1 MGKYVVRRVI
11 SMMITLFFII
21 TLTFTMMHTIPGG
34 PFTREKKLPPE
45 IEKAM
50 MEKDNLDQPLSKQ
63 YVDYLLGAVKGDF
76 GPSYTAK
83 GREVSDMIADSFP
96 VSGQL
101 GILAIILILLLGIPL
116 GVIAALKQ
124 GTWIDKAT
132 IFFAIMGVTVP
143 SFVLATLMI

>member
-50 MEKDNLDQPLSKQ
+50 MEKYNLDQPP
-63 YVDYLLGAVKGDF
+63 DF
-76 GPSYTAK
+76 GRKTTK
-83 GREVSDMIADSFP
+83 IE
-96 VSGQL
+96 
-101 GILAIILILLLGIPL
+101 
-116 GVIAALKQ
+116 
-124 GTWIDKAT
+124 
-132 IFFAIMGVTVP
+132 
-143 SFVLATLMI
+143 

>member
-50 MEKDNLDQPLSKQ
+50 MEKNNKNQTISKQ
-63 YVDYLLGAVKGDF
+63 NV
-76 GPSYTAK
+76 
-83 GREVSDMIADSFP
+83 E
-96 VSGQL
+96 
-101 GILAIILILLLGIPL
+101 
-116 GVIAALKQ
+116 
-124 GTWIDKAT
+124 
-132 IFFAIMGVTVP
+132 
-143 SFVLATLMI
+143 